1 MSRHFS
7 NGHIMQPGIK
17 RPVNLALHRMQFP
30 PMAIVSILHRI
41 SGVLIFLL
49 LPFALYLLSN
59 SLQSQFTFIE
69 LRHTFPSPLFS
80 FLSWVLI
87 SSVGFH
93 FFAGLRHMIMD
104 CGFFESL
111 KAARITAY
119 IILFLGVVICVLS
132 GVWVW

>member
-1 MSRHFS
+1 
-7 NGHIMQPGIK
+7 MQSSVK

-69 LRHTFPSPLFS
+69 LRHAFPSPLFS
-80 FLSWVLI
+80 FLSWVLL
-87 SSVGFH
+87 SAVGFH
-93 FFAGLRHMIMD
+93 FFAGVRHMIMD

-119 IILFLGVVICVLS
+119 IVLLFGLISCVLF